1 MSRIYKPLK
10 LAISAPEGPSGAVF
24 DRRRRYRYLLW
35 RSWQPALP
43 AVSFIMLNPSAADE
57 KTNDPTIARAIS
69 LAQGLG
75 FGRIFV
81 VNLFAYM
88 TKSPA
93 LLKLATDPVSCK
105 REAKL
110 GRHNDD
116 FIRFALTHSDKTV
129 LAWGNHGLFQRRDAA
144 VLEMVLS
151 LVDRDNC
158 YVFAMTKLGQ
168 PRHPL
173 YTPRSISLQPAPR
186 DLWI

>member
-1 MSRIYKPLK
+1 LPDEQYCRLIEATTSNT
-10 LAISAPEGPSGAVF
+10 SGAIF

-35 RSWQPALP
+35 RSWEPALP
-43 AVSFIMLNPSAADE
+43 VVSFVMLNPSAADE
-57 KTNDPTIARAIS
+57 HTNDPTIARSIS

-75 FGRIFV
+75 YGRIYV

-93 LLKLATDPVSCK
+93 LLKAAAHPVTCK
-105 REAKL
+105 SEAKL

-116 FIRFALTHSDKTV
+116 FVRFALAQSSQAV
-129 LAWGNHGLFQRRDAA
+129 LAWGNHGNSQCRDR
-144 VLEMVLS
+144 VMLDMVQALIGQQ
-151 LVDRDNC
+151 NC
-158 YVFAMTKLGQ
+158 SVFAVTKQGQ

-173 YTPRSISLQPAPR
+173 YTPKSISLQAAPR